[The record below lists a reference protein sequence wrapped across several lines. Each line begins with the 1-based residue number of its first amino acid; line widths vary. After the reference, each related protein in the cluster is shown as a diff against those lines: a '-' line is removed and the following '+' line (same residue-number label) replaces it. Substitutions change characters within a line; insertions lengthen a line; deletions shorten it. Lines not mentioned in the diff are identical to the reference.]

1 MAGLIIW
8 KNQEISK
15 MRRDIDRLFDRL
27 WDDYDMPLFP
37 TKPRGVPFIDI
48 FETKDNL
55 IIKAEIPGINPEEL
69 EISITDDNLTI
80 KGETKHEIVREREN
94 YHRMERRYG
103 TFSRTLRL
111 PCRVVIEDVNA
122 TYKKGVLNI
131 VMPKC
136 KPDKARQIKVR
147 VT

>member
-8 KNQEISK
+8 KNQEMSK

-37 TKPRGVPFIDI
+37 TTPRGVPFIDI

-80 KGETKHEIVREREN
+80 KGETKHEIIREREN

-103 TFSRTLRL
+103 SFSRTLKL
-111 PCRVVIEDVNA
+111 PCRVLIEDVNA
-122 TYKKGVLNI
+122 TYKKGVLHI